1 MVHVVA
7 AVAQDEHGRAERNL
21 ATAHLVAAYGDLHQP
36 VDTVPAHYVWQC
48 AIAASCRDLALAGL
62 LLARGGVRADGRRL
76 LSAQDTRR
84 VNATML
90 TSGAYDASPDLADR
104 IGLPLRS
111 GVGGGI
117 LAVAPR
123 LGAVCAWGPG
133 LDSSGNSI
141 AGQLALEH
149 FAALTGWSV
158 F

>member
-1 MVHVVA
+1 M
-7 AVAQDEHGRAERNL
+7 
-21 ATAHLVAAYGDLHQP
+21 AAYGDLHQP